1 MNESRKPTLAA
12 IEAALSDYNTTP
24 SVDPTTDELSDDVK
38 PFWTILQQS
47 ARRYRRFKSA
57 RPDCL
62 EKGGAPEPRWTL
74 VSTFISE
81 FPCR

>member
-38 PFWTILQQS
+38 PFWTSS
-47 ARRYRRFKSA
+47 AAIGKALSA
-57 RPDCL
+57 VQVPP
-62 EKGGAPEPRWTL
+62 API
-74 VSTFISE
+74 V
-81 FPCR
+81 